1 MGFGTYITI
10 QKTFG
15 KKLNRTVGENMKAL
29 VLTDYYKFEYKDVP
43 EPTCK
48 DDEVVVNVKAC
59 AICGS
64 DVHGYD
70 GTSGR
75 RQPPIIMGHE
85 AAGVISA
92 IGKNVTG
99 YQVGDRVTFDS
110 TVYCGKCWHCRRGEV
125 NLCEN
130 RMVLGVACDDYRNPG
145 AMAEYVTVPE
155 RILYKIPD
163 NVSFVQAAGVE
174 PLSVAMH
181 ALSMSKFHLG
191 DHAAVV
197 GAGTIGLLLT
207 QLLKAAGASQITV
220 IDIDEEKLNLAKRF
234 GATTVINSAKEDPAS
249 LIRTKGSG
257 RGADIVF
264 EAVGISATIQTAISC
279 VRIGGS
285 IVMVGNLAA
294 KVDLPLQKCVTQQID
309 LQGTCASAGEY
320 DVCLELIGCGMVDI
334 DSIISKVAPLSE
346 GAKWFDRLH
355 AAEPGLIKVV
365 LEP

>member
-155 RILYKIPD
+155 RSLYKIPD

-174 PLSVAMH
+174 PLSVALH

-234 GATTVINSAKEDPAS
+234 GATTPHERQRQRRRYSVRGCWDICDDTNGNQLCPYRRQHCNGGKPGC
-249 LIRTKGSG
+249 KGG
-257 RGADIVF
+257 FA
-264 EAVGISATIQTAISC
+264 
-279 VRIGGS
+279 
-285 IVMVGNLAA
+285 AA
-294 KVDLPLQKCVTQQID
+294 KMCD
-309 LQGTCASAGEY
+309 AANRSAG
-320 DVCLELIGCGMVDI
+320 DLRIRWRIRCMSGVDRMRY
-334 DSIISKVAPLSE
+334 
-346 GAKWFDRLH
+346 G
-355 AAEPGLIKVV
+355 GY
-365 LEP
+365 